1 MTADLATL
9 RALKERCEA
18 AAGSDREL
26 DHDLIVHFA
35 GSGNLMA
42 MLRHYPLTSSIDA
55 ALALV
60 ERVLPGAGY
69 DLDYVPGG
77 DPLCGC
83 RIFQDDVLGNASGE
97 GATLPLAAL
106 SALFDALISRAAAL
120 ISRAEEAR
128 QS

>member
-18 AAGSDREL
+18 APGPDREL

-35 GSGNLMA
+35 GAGNLMA

-60 ERVLPGAGY
+60 DRMLPNAIWTIQADYCAIRVLTDTDVAEFKHGFC
-69 DLDYVPGG
+69 GG
-77 DPLCGC
+77 GGKL
-83 RIFQDDVLGNASGE
+83 
-97 GATLPLAAL
+97 TPLAVLTAM
-106 SALFDALISRAAAL
+106 FAAL